1 MLYMEPTKRYTLK
14 SFPFVPVDDPLA
26 INAKYED
33 IMNEYPDAQFKQVL
47 NIDGVL
53 GMMLMFV

>member
-1 MLYMEPTKRYTLK
+1 MEPTKRYTLK